1 MRASIKRWG
10 NSAAL
15 RLPSS
20 VLREANFAEEQE
32 VEFQVQRG
40 RIVIV
45 PSAQNEFDLERLLE
59 GITKENLHGEVDFGK
74 PVGNEAL

>member
-1 MRASIKRWG
+1 
-10 NSAAL
+10 
-15 RLPSS
+15 
-20 VLREANFAEEQE
+20 
-32 VEFQVQRG
+32 
-40 RIVIV
+40 VIV